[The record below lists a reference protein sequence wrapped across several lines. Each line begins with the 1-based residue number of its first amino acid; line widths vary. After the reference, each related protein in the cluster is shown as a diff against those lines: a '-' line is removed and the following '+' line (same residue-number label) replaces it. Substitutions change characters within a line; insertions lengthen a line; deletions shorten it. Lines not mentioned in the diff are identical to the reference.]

1 MGAIVPSTW
10 PRSVSAAELVRNFAE
25 CREVAAQHSL
35 PVTHHGRTTHVLLGI
50 DAFNRLNGAE
60 RNGAAADPAVMIHAL
75 ADWLEAG
82 LILCDEG
89 RTIQFANRVAQ
100 GVTRAPAQGLVGSPL
115 LDALPQ
121 LAGSLIETHLRR
133 TEVGGE
139 IGTADIPSPFSES
152 CWLRIRS
159 FPLGPW
165 NALLFHDITE
175 EVRQTRM
182 ADEKQALF
190 AAMRR
195 HGGACFARLSVRGTI
210 DRVNDPCCRLVGL
223 TEERLRGIAFA
234 DLVPMAERPAFRDM
248 LEAVLRSDDK
258 GRGESDSTGALDTC
272 ILTNDGSL
280 APIRASLTQLRGA
293 YGVEGALLLATAK
306 IGRA

>member
-1 MGAIVPSTW
+1 MGAIVPSAW

-25 CREVAAQHSL
+25 CREVAAQHTL
-35 PVTHHGRTTHVLLGI
+35 PITHHGRTTHVLLGI
-50 DAFNRLNGAE
+50 DAFNKLNGAE
-60 RNGAAADPAVMIHAL
+60 RNGATSDPAVMIHAL

-82 LILCDEG
+82 LILCDED
-89 RTIQFANRVAQ
+89 RIIQFANRVAQ
-100 GVTRAPAQGLVGSPL
+100 GIARAPALVGHPL

-133 TEVGGE
+133 TEAGGE
-139 IGTADIPSPFSES
+139 IGSADIPSPFNES

-175 EVRQTRM
+175 DVRQTRM

-190 AAMRR
+190 AAMRK

-210 DRVNDPCCRLVGL
+210 DHVNDPCCRLIGL
-223 TEERLRGIAFA
+223 AEERLRGIAFA

-248 LEAVLRSDDK
+248 LEAVLR
-258 GRGESDSTGALDTC
+258 GEDTGEGDSTGMLDTR
-272 ILTNDGSL
+272 ILTNDGTL

-293 YGVEGALLLATAK
+293 YGVEGALLLATAT
-306 IGRA
+306 AV